1 MADNTDEEHL
11 DNPKINQSENPP
23 DEITPAADTE
33 TINPNQETE
42 NMEVHHHAHDPAMPH
57 HKKNWKSYFW
67 EFLMLF
73 LAVFCG
79 FLAENQREHMVEHKK
94 EKEFMQSMIDD
105 LKIDTATL
113 AKTLEDLNRSESK
126 IDSAIRLYSRHE
138 NQTDSQVIAIFR
150 LIEDGFRSHFVIFT
164 NRTSQQLKYSGS
176 MRLIRNKIV
185 ADSLIAYWNKIE
197 RIENIYD
204 RLENYRI
211 DAIKLGFRIFNL
223 PKDSTLSVKISPLL
237 DNSPKL
243 FGEYMNN
250 WAFINRIRRNI
261 YSVSMKN
268 QISSGERLIELISK
282 EYHIE

>member
-1 MADNTDEEHL
+1 
-11 DNPKINQSENPP
+11 
-23 DEITPAADTE
+23 
-33 TINPNQETE
+33 
-42 NMEVHHHAHDPAMPH
+42 
-57 HKKNWKSYFW
+57 
-67 EFLMLF
+67 
-73 LAVFCG
+73 
-79 FLAENQREHMVEHKK
+79 
-94 EKEFMQSMIDD
+94 MIDD
-105 LKIDTATL
+105 LKNDTATL
-113 AKTLEDLNRSESK
+113 AKTLIDLNRSQNK
-126 IDSAIRLYSRHE
+126 IDSAIRFYSRHE

-223 PKDSTLSVKISPLL
+223 PKDSTLSVTISPIL

-243 FGEYMNN
+243 FGEYMNS
-250 WAFINRIRRNI
+250 WAYINRIRRNT
-261 YSVSMKN
+261 YSAPMKT
-268 QISSGERLIELISK
+268 R
-282 EYHIE
+282 